1 MEMREYF
8 DRAFEDFRSAIQPLA
23 DCVAGAAKIIVVYAT
38 IPLWIVPYM
47 VYRKIE
53 ERKQNHA

>member
-1 MEMREYF
+1 MREYM
-8 DRAFEDFRSAIQPLA
+8 DRAFEDFCNSVLPF
-23 DCVAGAAKIIVVYAT
+23 AACMLEIFKIVIIYST
-38 IPLWIVPYM
+38 LPLWIVPYM